1 MSNSLPRI
9 AILGRL
15 CSGSILAKILS
26 AAVVAVVLWAWYA
39 PVPHMQRWQIHQVLA
54 SIGVLAWPSAVV
66 PWLDRRLSVRRR
78 CAFGMLGV
86 VAGYWLQGQPLF
98 GLTYEGIRFN
108 VKLLPY
114 PGGAALVLL
123 GLVIA
128 VERQA
133 AVGKSP
139 WVSGLSLAVALLWVL
154 SSVLPIRAVAN
165 MKPETVAVP
174 GLAISETY
182 LLQVPA
188 DSDLTGWSFGD
199 VVVICGPD
207 TLLWR
212 FPDGTAK
219 ILSLSLNHRSLDIV
233 ENSGHVLILDKKSGI
248 LYCFQA
254 ATGDQL
260 WQVDGLG
267 TVNQIRWAEGAGWF
281 LDHPEPCEFEPGRGT
296 MRLHRVEVQ
305 TGSHAVWSLEP
316 PNGMFWPE
324 VREQAMS
331 DWGGARLGLSG
342 DWAFVLI
349 NTWVDPVSP
358 VAGSFTYLAIPGE
371 APDEPWLLMEIP
383 KDPAPVGEI
392 EVAGGT
398 AVYLCFRNDRYEL
411 VARDVVSGQETWSLI
426 IGGNSYAGRPLVGL
440 PDRVLLDYGS
450 FMASPRT
457 DLVCLDSLT
466 GREIWRFQKPRYGL
480 RSMEGVGPRTLV
492 LVDDPTAERT
502 SKTDVILLGEDGKPV
517 WHYAAKRPAHTVR
530 IDPGKDRVVLLEGA
544 GEQLP
549 GSGWWGVETVIRLS
563 DGQVERGGTATTR
576 KAAIDLGAYRYL
588 LEDDMLYKSVG
599 RFTGDYLANQ
609 AVMRLGGPG
618 VRIIDMLRHTDNVL
632 ARPDKIVVACR
643 TPEGVKV
650 YVLRARK

>member
-1 MSNSLPRI
+1 MNNFSPRI
-9 AILGRL
+9 TILRWL
-15 CSGSILAKILS
+15 RSGSILARVLS
-26 AAVVAVVLWAWYA
+26 ATVVAVVLWAWYA
-39 PVPHMQRWQIHQVLA
+39 PVPYMQHWQIHQVLT
-54 SIGVLAWPSAVV
+54 SIGIVTWPAAVL
-66 PWLDRRLSVRRR
+66 PWLDRRLSVRSRWV
-78 CAFGMLGV
+78 FGMFGV

-98 GLTYEGIRFN
+98 ALAYEGILFN
-108 VKLLPY
+108 LKLLPY
-114 PGGAALVLL
+114 LGGAAVVLL

-128 VERQA
+128 IDRQLA
-133 AVGKSP
+133 AGKSP
-139 WVSGLSLAVALLWVL
+139 WVSELSLAIALLWVV

-182 LLQVPA
+182 LLQVPG
-188 DSDLTGWSFGD
+188 DSDLTGWSFED

-219 ILSLSLNHRSLDIV
+219 ILFLSFNHRSLDIV
-233 ENSGHVLILDKKSGI
+233 ENSGHVLILDKRSGI

-254 ATGDQL
+254 ATGDQV
-260 WQVDGLG
+260 WHVDGLG
-267 TVNQIRWAEGAGWF
+267 TVNQIRWTVGAGWF
-281 LDHPEPCEFEPGRGT
+281 LDHPEPGEFEQGRGT
-296 MRLHRVEVQ
+296 IRLHRVEVN
-305 TGSHAVWSLEP
+305 TGSHTVWSLEP
-316 PNGMFWPE
+316 PGGLFWPE
-324 VREQAMS
+324 IPEQATS
-331 DWGGARLGLSG
+331 GSGGARLGLSG
-342 DWAFVLI
+342 DWAFVRI
-349 NTWVDPVSP
+349 GVWADPASP

-383 KDPAPVGEI
+383 KDLAPVGEI
-392 EVAGGT
+392 EVAGSM

-411 VARDVVSGQETWSLI
+411 VARDIVTGQETWSLV
-426 IGGNSYAGRPLVGL
+426 IGGNSYGGRPLLAL

-450 FMASPRT
+450 FMSSSRT
-457 DLVCLDSLT
+457 DLVCLDPLT
-466 GREIWRFQKPRYGL
+466 GREMWRFPKPRYGL
-480 RSMEGVGPRTLV
+480 RSVEGVGPRTLV
-492 LVDDPTAERT
+492 LVDDPTPERT
-502 SKTDVILLGEDGKPV
+502 SKTDVILLGEDGEPV
-517 WHYAAKRPAHTVR
+517 WRYPAKRPAYTVYV
-530 IDPGKDRVVLLEGA
+530 DPGKDRVVLLEGA

-576 KAAIDLGAYRYL
+576 KAIDLGGCRYL
-588 LEDDMLYKSVG
+588 LLDDMLYRSVG

-618 VRIIDMLRHTDNVL
+618 VRIVDAVRYTDNVL
-632 ARPDKIVVACR
+632 ARPDMVVVACR